1 MSVLNKIRKVLG
13 EKELTK
19 EEQEEALKRSA
30 AMIFPEYA
38 PIYIMDSLSKLM
50 EGKKNGNS

>member
-1 MSVLNKIRKVLG
+1 MSILNRIRKFLG

-19 EEQEEALKRSA
+19 EEQKEALKRSA

-50 EGKKNGNS
+50 EGKKNGNP